1 MTTVSDAIELAYHT
15 ARRTNGLSVVYSDG
29 TNSVTLN
36 VIPGETTFER
46 ETTPGL
52 YTTTHSQDFLI
63 LAAELI
69 LDGAV
74 VLPQMGDTV
83 TATIGGSSVTYQVTS
98 PDGDRHYRWSDP
110 YKTVLRVFTM
120 EV

>member
-1 MTTVSDAIELAYHT
+1 MSAAAAIEAAYKA
-15 ARRTNGLSVVYSDG
+15 ARAINALSGLYSDG
-29 TNSVTLN
+29 TNSVSLT

-52 YTTTHSQDFLI
+52 FTTTHSQDLLI

-69 LDGAV
+69 LDDAV
-74 VLPQMGDTV
+74 VLPQLGDTF
-83 TATIGGSSVTYQVTS
+83 TATIAGSSTVYEVMS

-110 YKTVLRVFTM
+110 FKKVLRVFTK
-120 EV
+120 ET